1 MTIDAKTFFGVGILL
16 LQPNDEVT
24 ICAEGPDEEKV
35 VRQFKELVETEY
47 LRDFKAKLEEFKEED
62 AKEAARRAE
71 RLKRLE
77 EYTTTKKFLANV
89 DRVAFDQDDLTDLI
103 GKGIGEIYLCAN
115 SFEIS
120 LDKKDKTYIG
130 IGKAVAVIHSEKPVD
145 FDALNIKFK
154 NISFDDDYK
163 KILRKKTPRVKKSV
177 KATQTN
183 INQEV
188 KPMAKKE
195 RFALIMQ
202 DGAQVRNID
211 DLKAHFDVGSIIRDF
226 SGGKLL
232 TWLEDRYYDD
242 EAEAVRALNE
252 NDDYL
257 EAKLCEIFGVETPE
271 IIARR
276 KERLERLK
284 QYTADKKIL
293 ANVDRVAFDQEEL
306 ADLLDEGVDEIYL
319 CANRFVIPLRMKNKI
334 YIGVGEAV
342 IGNKKQKDFAALNIK
357 FKNVAFDNDK
367 KASQTNSTPE
377 IKSVAKNANSTEK
390 PKRKRKPATQNPISI
405 PDTAIRATTT
415 IENKLGMH
423 NRPASVFVQK
433 SSSFKSKIWIK
444 AKGKTIDAKSI
455 LMVMS
460 MGLVKGTEITIIA
473 DGPDAHEAVEALK
486 ALVDSKFNEE

>member
-195 RFALIMQ
+195 RFALIME

>member
-1 MTIDAKTFFGVGILL
+1 M
-16 LQPNDEVT
+16 QPNDEVT

-195 RFALIMQ
+195 RFALIM
-202 DGAQVRNID
+202 
-211 DLKAHFDVGSIIRDF
+211 
-226 SGGKLL
+226 
-232 TWLEDRYYDD
+232 
-242 EAEAVRALNE
+242 
-252 NDDYL
+252 
-257 EAKLCEIFGVETPE
+257 
-271 IIARR
+271 
-276 KERLERLK
+276 
-284 QYTADKKIL
+284 
-293 ANVDRVAFDQEEL
+293 
-306 ADLLDEGVDEIYL
+306 
-319 CANRFVIPLRMKNKI
+319 
-334 YIGVGEAV
+334 
-342 IGNKKQKDFAALNIK
+342 
-357 FKNVAFDNDK
+357 
-367 KASQTNSTPE
+367 
-377 IKSVAKNANSTEK
+377 
-390 PKRKRKPATQNPISI
+390 
-405 PDTAIRATTT
+405 
-415 IENKLGMH
+415 
-423 NRPASVFVQK
+423 
-433 SSSFKSKIWIK
+433 
-444 AKGKTIDAKSI
+444 
-455 LMVMS
+455 
-460 MGLVKGTEITIIA
+460 
-473 DGPDAHEAVEALK
+473 
-486 ALVDSKFNEE
+486 